1 MSGSGVFLLGKNGTV
16 ALRSIVYKA
25 VPTNKFECI
34 KIDEILDQINETL
47 SEFELD
53 NIQTTTNSLSINDE
67 TFNLADLADIKNI
80 RNFITN
86 TSKLNGNEITTP
98 DDIREKAK
106 ELNKRYNDNKQIIDD
121 LSYQYAHL
129 ALLAHDKKMQLA
141 KNRFFKRAIILNP
154 NHITAFSLEKSEH
167 QKNKTAQEINDITPT
182 DANGIH
188 KKYNQL
194 IDLENNDRNKIRLI
208 KEAINNLSYFD
219 DTPENRIFI
228 DAFAVKLDKLY
239 EQEKTIKVVFKYQ
252 DLADFYHGIPQK
264 YSLALYYNQLSLEI
278 INLFTNPKLYNDI
291 SSKIVQKI
299 NSLEKLEHP
308 LSSDKIIEIKNKA
321 KTLLSEE
328 EDKGIKEIL
337 DKISHEIFTLRSKD
351 HEQKEITKE
360 IIESLISLHIQNHNI
375 ASYTMDNKID
385 IDISNKNNSEIKES
399 TNAIKEI
406 IRKIPEKYNIQ
417 VDEKTRTELSSIIEE
432 PAETIRS
439 TLNKIN
445 VIVDNTERYI
455 KTSDESL
462 KILVKHEQEGLAL
475 IHKNIQGGIDT
486 LSQQQ
491 DKLKIDKN
499 EVLEFLKASELR
511 VLAKIYKLDISTQ
524 RKNKTIDFIRE
535 KISQLQKLV
544 NTATIIQSNNHSDI
558 IKSANNTTKDLKQI
572 IITCQELEKSVLGQL
587 KNTLDYTDDI
597 TMIKRSQ
604 NRFEHSLLNQTKN
617 AFANY
622 EKITE
627 YSNIR
632 PSLSFGQKVLLSI
645 YFIIMTAC
653 AIYFIV
659 NYSLLDLLTSLWHTA

>member
-1 MSGSGVFLLGKNGTV
+1 MLNDKIKKYDKLIKIENNQNEIKELLKEAIKELTPHLAKEHSNLVEEQDSKTAQLKITDYCIKLERIFHENKTQKPIEKYIEIANFYFENHLIKRSFKFYSISSELLRKSPNNDYNNNLTTNIEQTLTEIKEKNKDYDFLVDIQEAQKTAKAIIEEDEDKETKEVIFKLYEEITTLKNKEQLRDEFYKELLDTLLSLNISIDKQIIQNRDSNLKIKQSNTNIGSFSTLLNN
-16 ALRSIVYKA
+16 LENQLNEIPER
-25 VPTNKFECI
+25 FDI
-34 KIDEILDQINETL
+34 KID
-47 SEFELD
+47 
-53 NIQTTTNSLSINDE
+53 
-67 TFNLADLADIKNI
+67 
-80 RNFITN
+80 
-86 TSKLNGNEITTP
+86 
-98 DDIREKAK
+98 
-106 ELNKRYNDNKQIIDD
+106 
-121 LSYQYAHL
+121 
-129 ALLAHDKKMQLA
+129 
-141 KNRFFKRAIILNP
+141 
-154 NHITAFSLEKSEH
+154 
-167 QKNKTAQEINDITPT
+167 NKT
-182 DANGIH
+182 
-188 KKYNQL
+188 
-194 IDLENNDRNKIRLI
+194 
-208 KEAINNLSYFD
+208 
-219 DTPENRIFI
+219 
-228 DAFAVKLDKLY
+228 
-239 EQEKTIKVVFKYQ
+239 
-252 DLADFYHGIPQK
+252 
-264 YSLALYYNQLSLEI
+264 
-278 INLFTNPKLYNDI
+278 
-291 SSKIVQKI
+291 
-299 NSLEKLEHP
+299 
-308 LSSDKIIEIKNKA
+308 
-321 KTLLSEE
+321 
-328 EDKGIKEIL
+328 
-337 DKISHEIFTLRSKD
+337 RS
-351 HEQKEITKE
+351 
-360 IIESLISLHIQNHNI
+360 
-375 ASYTMDNKID
+375 
-385 IDISNKNNSEIKES
+385 
-399 TNAIKEI
+399 
-406 IRKIPEKYNIQ
+406 
-417 VDEKTRTELSSIIEE
+417 ELSSIIEE

-511 VLAKIYKLDISTQ
+511 VLAKIHKLDISTQ
-524 RKNKTIDFIRE
+524 RKNKTIDFIQE

-558 IKSANNTTKDLKQI
+558 IKSANNITKDLKQI
-572 IITCQELEKSVLGQL
+572 IIACQELEKSVLGQL